1 NSKRRPDRPLHTT
14 KIKTQKVL
22 ENPIFIGISST
33 FITSNCQSWD
43 YIGTFSLFQIFQ
55 QQDRHQSV
63 FQSAFHLSVLRNF
76 EYLK

>member
-33 FITSNCQSWD
+33 FITSNCQSWE
-43 YIGTFSLFQIFQ
+43 YTTAVFLRQHTFLPACPFSGQNNL
-55 QQDRHQSV
+55 
-63 FQSAFHLSVLRNF
+63 L
-76 EYLK
+76 